1 MNKLLII
8 FALVLSSTGF
18 AANHRDS
25 KDWKEKPAE
34 KFSDAETNFK
44 ATMQKLMEKYVDK
57 SLTQD
62 ELYRAAVAGMLA
74 SLNQGEE
81 DWNALL
87 SPSDMKEMQIDMS
100 GKVTGIGIEMKF
112 IEETGYGQI
121 LRLIPGSVS
130 EKAGLKIDD
139 QILSVDGKKFKNK
152 KFRDLVYAVRGKAGE
167 SVVLKVLREDKIM
180 SFNVKREIVP
190 WTPVELEKVNSTT
203 ALLSIRFFN
212 EETPRLVE
220 QKINEINAGKYKKLI
235 LDLRDNSGG
244 GFDQAVKVTELFLP
258 VGLVVASTKNRD
270 GKVEQFK
277 STRSLLDPNV
287 QIAILTN
294 KDTFCGAEL
303 FTAALKENLKV
314 KIIGET
320 TFGKWN
326 AQSVENLPN
335 KYAIKYTVKEFLSP
349 QGNSF
354 QGKGIKP
361 DIEVSLPQGVE
372 SHVLRLKY
380 GMKDRLNSDS
390 QLKAAVELVQSI

>member
-1 MNKLLII
+1 MKKLMLIFI
-8 FALVLSSTGF
+8 LILSSTTF

-25 KDWKEKPAE
+25 KDWKEKPIE
-34 KFSDAETNFK
+34 KFSDAESNFK
-44 ATMQKLMEKYVDK
+44 ATMQKLLDKYVDK

-62 ELYRAAVAGMLA
+62 DLYRAAVAGMLA

-87 SPSDMKEMQIDMS
+87 SPSDMREMQIDMS
-100 GKVTGIGIEMKF
+100 GKVTGIGVEMKF
-112 IEETGYGQI
+112 SEDTGYAQI
-121 LRLIPGSVS
+121 LRLIPGSVG
-130 EKAGLKIDD
+130 EKAGLRIDD

-152 KFRDLVYAVRGKAGE
+152 KFRDLVYAVRGKAGD
-167 SVVLKVLREDKIM
+167 SVSLKVLREDKVM
-180 SFNVKREIVP
+180 SFNIKREIVP

-212 EETPRLVE
+212 EETPKLVE
-220 QKINEINAGKYKKLI
+220 QKINEINSGKFKKLI

-258 VGLVVASTKNRD
+258 AGSVVASTKDRS
-270 GKVEQFK
+270 GKVEQYK
-277 STRSLLDPNV
+277 SAKSMLDPNI
-287 QIAILTN
+287 QIAILIN

-303 FTAALKENLKV
+303 FTAALRENLKV
-314 KIIGET
+314 KLIGET

-326 AQSVENLPN
+326 AQSVETLPN

-349 QGNSF
+349 HGNSF
-354 QGKGIKP
+354 HGKGIKP
-361 DIEVSLPQGVE
+361 DVEVSLPQGIE
-372 SHVLRLKY
+372 SHELRLKY
-380 GMKDRLNSDS
+380 GMKDRLNADS

>member
-1 MNKLLII
+1 MKKLLLT
-8 FALVLSSTGF
+8 FALIASSTAF

-25 KDWKEKPAE
+25 KDWKEKPVE
-34 KFSDAETNFK
+34 KFSDAESNFK
-44 ATMQKLMEKYVDK
+44 ATMQKLMDKYVDK
-57 SLTQD
+57 SLSQD
-62 ELYRAAVAGMLA
+62 DLYRAAVAGMLA
-74 SLNQGEE
+74 SLNQGDE

-87 SPSDMKEMQIDMS
+87 SPSDMREMQIDMS

-112 IEETGYGQI
+112 TEETGYAQV
-121 LRLIPGSVS
+121 LRLISGSAA

-167 SVVLKVLREDKIM
+167 SVTLKVLRDDKVM

-212 EETPRLVE
+212 EETPKLVE
-220 QKINEINAGKYKKLI
+220 QKIKEINSGKYKKLI

-258 VGLVVASTKNRD
+258 AGLVVASTKNRD
-270 GKVEQFK
+270 GKVEQYK
-277 STRSLLDPNV
+277 SAKSLLDPNV

-303 FTAALKENLKV
+303 FTAALRENLKV

-326 AQSVENLPN
+326 AQSVESLPN

-354 QGKGIKP
+354 HGTGIKP
-361 DIEVSLPQGVE
+361 DVEVSLPQGIE
-372 SHVLRLKY
+372 SHELRLKY
-380 GMKDRLNSDS
+380 GMKDRLNADS